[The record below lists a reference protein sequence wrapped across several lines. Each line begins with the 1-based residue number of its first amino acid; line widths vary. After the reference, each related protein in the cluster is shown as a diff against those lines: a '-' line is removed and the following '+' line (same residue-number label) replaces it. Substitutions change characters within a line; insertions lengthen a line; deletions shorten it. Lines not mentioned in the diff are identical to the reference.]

1 MIRNSKD
8 SFDRKGRKVSSAI
21 LSLVIA
27 FGLWL
32 YVVNNVSKEDDI
44 TFNNIPVVREGES
57 ILHEQNLMITELS
70 TESVSLH
77 LAGSR
82 DDLNKI
88 DSSNTSVKINLSNI
102 KEPGEKIPLTYTPSY
117 PVSVANTAL
126 EVVNKSPSVIFVSV
140 DYRRTFEIPVYVK
153 WTGTRSENYLYDT
166 ENYTL
171 DYTTV
176 TITGPAAVA
185 DQIDHAQILID
196 LSERTESFS
205 ESFRY
210 TLCDAEGNP
219 VDAKLITTS
228 VEEVQLGVQIQQIK
242 EIDLVADIVY
252 GGGAAP
258 SNTTVTLSP
267 EVIRVSGG
275 AAVLE
280 ELGDTYTVCS
290 INLADI
296 EKSSNELKYTIN
308 LPDGVINQTG
318 VSEVVV
324 TIRFSGLKTR
334 DFVVE
339 NIEMINVPE
348 GMVAEVINANLTVRV
363 RGPEAEIS
371 ALKESD
377 ITAVVDLS
385 FGELIW
391 SRLYEL
397 KKHSLTVQPLSC
409 WCGRVPVPV
418 IATNVL
424 AAVRQKKL

>member
-385 FGELIW
+385 AAETGTATYKAVIKISDEFPNVGAMK
-391 SRLYEL
+391 S
-397 KKHSLTVQPLSC
+397 SSVSATVLPLES
-409 WCGRVPVPV
+409 
-418 IATNVL
+418 
-424 AAVRQKKL
+424 

>member
-8 SFDRKGRKVSSAI
+8 SFDRRSRKISSAI

-32 YVVNNVSKEDDI
+32 YVVNNVSGEDDI

-57 ILHEQNLMITELS
+57 ILNEQNLMITDIS

-82 DDLNKI
+82 DDLNKV

-117 PVSVANTAL
+117 PATVTNTAL
-126 EVVNKSPSVIFVSV
+126 EVINKSPSVIFVSV
-140 DYRRTFEIPVYVK
+140 DYRRTFDIPVYVK

-171 DYTTV
+171 DYSSI
-176 TITGPAAVA
+176 TITGPASVA
-185 DQIDHAQILID
+185 DKIDHAQILID
-196 LSERTESFS
+196 LTNRSESFS

-210 TLCDAEGNP
+210 TLCDANGEP
-219 VDAKLITTS
+219 VDAKHITTS
-228 VEEVQLGVQIQQIK
+228 VEEILLGVQIQQIR
-242 EIDLVADIVY
+242 EVDLVADLIY
-252 GGGAAP
+252 GGGATP
-258 SNTTVTLSP
+258 DNTTVTLNP

-296 EKSSNELKYTIN
+296 EKSSNELKYTIS
-308 LPDGVINQTG
+308 LPEGVTNQTG

-324 TIRFSGLKTR
+324 TIRFTGLRTK
-334 DFVVE
+334 DVVVD

-348 GMVAEVINANLTVRV
+348 GMMAEIINANLTVRV

-371 ALKESD
+371 ALTEKDLSAE
-377 ITAVVDLS
+377 VDLS
-385 FGELIW
+385 AAEIGTATYKAVIRISDAFPNVGAMKT
-391 SRLYEL
+391 S
-397 KKHSLTVQPLSC
+397 SVSATVLPKE
-409 WCGRVPVPV
+409 G
-418 IATNVL
+418 
-424 AAVRQKKL
+424 

>member
-82 DDLNKI
+82 DDLNKL

-385 FGELIW
+385 AAETGTATYKAVIKISDEFPNVGAMK
-391 SRLYEL
+391 S
-397 KKHSLTVQPLSC
+397 SSVSATVLPLES
-409 WCGRVPVPV
+409 
-418 IATNVL
+418 
-424 AAVRQKKL
+424 

>member
-8 SFDRKGRKVSSAI
+8 SYERNGRKISSAI

-70 TESVSLH
+70 TETVSLH

-117 PVSVANTAL
+117 PATVANTAF

-140 DYRRTFEIPVYVK
+140 DYRRTFEIPVVVK

-166 ENYTL
+166 ENFTL
-171 DYTTV
+171 DYSTV
-176 TITGPAAVA
+176 TITGPASVA

-196 LSERTESFS
+196 LTDRSESFR

-219 VDAKLITTS
+219 VNAKQITTS
-228 VEEVQLGVQIQQIK
+228 VEEILLSVQILQIR
-242 EIDLVADIVY
+242 EIDLVADVTY
-252 GGGAAP
+252 GGGATAA
-258 SNTTVTLSP
+258 NTKITLSP

-280 ELGDTYTVCS
+280 ELGDTYTVCA

-296 EKSSNELKYTIN
+296 EKSSNELKYTIT
-308 LPDGVINQTG
+308 LPEGVTNQTG

-324 TIRFSGLKTR
+324 TVRFTGLKTR
-334 DFVVE
+334 DLVVDK
-339 NIEMINVPE
+339 IEMINVPE
-348 GMVAEVINANLTVRV
+348 GMTAEIINANLTVRV
-363 RGPEAEIS
+363 RGPEEEIA
-371 ALKESD
+371 ALTEND
-377 ITAVVDLS
+377 ISAVVDLS
-385 FGELIW
+385 AAEAGTATYKALIKI
-391 SRLYEL
+391 SD
-397 KKHSLTVQPLSC
+397 KFPNVGAMKTSSVSATVL
-409 WCGRVPVPV
+409 PVES
-418 IATNVL
+418 
-424 AAVRQKKL
+424 

>member
-8 SFDRKGRKVSSAI
+8 SFERKGRRISSAI

-57 ILHEQNLMITELS
+57 ILNEQNLMITELS
-70 TESVSLH
+70 TETVSLH

-117 PVSVANTAL
+117 PATVTNTAF

-140 DYRRTFEIPVYVK
+140 DYRRTFEIPVVVK

-166 ENYTL
+166 ENFTL
-171 DYTTV
+171 DYSTV
-176 TITGPAAVA
+176 TITGPASVA

-196 LSERTESFS
+196 LTDRSESFS

-219 VDAKLITTS
+219 VNAKQITTS
-228 VEEVQLGVQIQQIK
+228 VEEILLSVQILQIR
-242 EIDLVADIVY
+242 EIDLVADVTY
-252 GGGAAP
+252 GGGATAA
-258 SNTTVTLSP
+258 NTKITLSP

-280 ELGDTYTVCS
+280 ELGDTYTVCA

-296 EKSSNELKYTIN
+296 EKSSNELKYTIT
-308 LPDGVINQTG
+308 LPEGVTNQTG

-324 TIRFSGLKTR
+324 TVRFTGLKTR
-334 DFVVE
+334 DLVVDK
-339 NIEMINVPE
+339 IEMINVPE
-348 GMVAEVINANLTVRV
+348 GMTAEIINANLTVRV
-363 RGPEAEIS
+363 RGPEEEIA
-371 ALKESD
+371 ALTEKD
-377 ITAVVDLS
+377 ISAVVDLS
-385 FGELIW
+385 AAEAGTATYKALIKI
-391 SRLYEL
+391 SD
-397 KKHSLTVQPLSC
+397 KFPNVGAMKTSSVSATVL
-409 WCGRVPVPV
+409 PVES
-418 IATNVL
+418 
-424 AAVRQKKL
+424 

>member
-8 SFDRKGRKVSSAI
+8 SFERRGRKISSAI
-21 LSLVIA
+21 LSIVIA

-32 YVVNNVSKEDDI
+32 YVVNNVSKEYDI

-57 ILHEQNLMITELS
+57 ILNEQNLMITDMS
-70 TESVSLH
+70 TETVSLH

-82 DDLNKI
+82 DDLNKV

-117 PVSVANTAL
+117 PATVTNTAL

-140 DYRRTFEIPVYVK
+140 DYRRTHEIPVTVK

-171 DYTTV
+171 DHTTV

-196 LSERTESFS
+196 LSARTESFS

-219 VDAKLITTS
+219 VNARQITTS
-228 VEEVQLGVQIQQIK
+228 VEEVQLSVQIQQIK
-242 EIDLVADIVY
+242 EIDLVADVIY
-252 GGGAAP
+252 GGGATP
-258 SNTTVTLSP
+258 ENTTVTLNP

-280 ELGDTYTVCS
+280 ELRDAYTVCT

-308 LPDGVINQTG
+308 LPEGVTNQTG

-324 TIRFSGLKTR
+324 TVRFSGLKTK
-334 DFVVE
+334 DFVVDH
-339 NIEMINVPE
+339 IEMINVPE

-371 ALKESD
+371 ALTEKD
-377 ITAVVDLS
+377 LTAVVDLS
-385 FGELIW
+385 AAEAGTATYKAVIMINEKYPNVGAMKT
-391 SRLYEL
+391 S
-397 KKHSLTVQPLSC
+397 SVSATVLPLE
-409 WCGRVPVPV
+409 G
-418 IATNVL
+418 
-424 AAVRQKKL
+424 

>member
-8 SFDRKGRKVSSAI
+8 SFDRNGRKISSAI

-32 YVVNNVSKEDDI
+32 YVVNNVSMEDDI

-57 ILHEQNLMITELS
+57 ILNEQNLMITELS
-70 TESVSLH
+70 TETVSLH

-117 PVSVANTAL
+117 PATVANTAF

-140 DYRRTFEIPVYVK
+140 DYRRTYEIPVYVK

-171 DYTTV
+171 DYTAI

-185 DQIDHAQILID
+185 DQINHAQIVID
-196 LSERTESFS
+196 LSDRSESFS

-210 TLCDAEGNP
+210 TLCDADGNP
-219 VDAKLITTS
+219 VNAKHITTS
-228 VEEVQLGVQIQQIK
+228 VEEVLLSVQIQQIK
-242 EIDLVADIVY
+242 EIDLIADVIY
-252 GGGAAP
+252 GGGATAD
-258 SNTTVTLSP
+258 NTTITLNP

-275 AAVLE
+275 AAVLD

-308 LPDGVINQTG
+308 LPEGVTNQTG

-324 TIRFSGLKTR
+324 TVRFSGLKTK
-334 DFVVE
+334 DVVVE
-339 NIEMINVPE
+339 KIEMINVPE
-348 GMVAEVINANLTVRV
+348 GMVAEIINANLTVRV
-363 RGPEAEIS
+363 RGPEEEIS

-385 FGELIW
+385 AAEAGTATYKAVIQI
-391 SRLYEL
+391 SDKYPNVGAM
-397 KKHSLTVQPLSC
+397 KTSSVSATVL
-409 WCGRVPVPV
+409 PVGG
-418 IATNVL
+418 
-424 AAVRQKKL
+424 

>member
-8 SFDRKGRKVSSAI
+8 SYDRKGRKISSAI

-57 ILHEQNLMITELS
+57 ILNEQNLMITELS
-70 TESVSLH
+70 TETVSLH

-82 DDLNKI
+82 DDLNKV

-117 PVSVANTAL
+117 PATVANTAL
-126 EVVNKSPSVIFVSV
+126 EVINKSPSVIFVSV
-140 DYRRTFEIPVYVK
+140 DYRRTFEIPVIVK

-185 DQIDHAQILID
+185 DKIDHAQILID
-196 LSERTESFS
+196 LTNRSESFS

-219 VDAKLITTS
+219 VDAKHITTS
-228 VEEVQLGVQIQQIK
+228 VEEVLLSVQIRQIR
-242 EIDLVADIVY
+242 EVHLIADVTY
-252 GGGAAP
+252 GGGATP
-258 SNTTVTLSP
+258 ENTTVTIQP

-308 LPDGVINQTG
+308 LPEGVTNQTG

-324 TIRFSGLKTR
+324 TVRFSGLKTK

-339 NIEMINVPE
+339 NFEMINVPE
-348 GMVAEVINANLTVRV
+348 GMVAEIINANLTVRL
-363 RGPEAEIS
+363 RGPES
-371 ALKESD
+371 VFRGSGYGYLQ
-377 ITAVVDLS
+377 
-385 FGELIW
+385 G
-391 SRLYEL
+391 
-397 KKHSLTVQPLSC
+397 HH
-409 WCGRVPVPV
+409 
-418 IATNVL
+418 
-424 AAVRQKKL
+424 

>member
-8 SFDRKGRKVSSAI
+8 SFERKGRKISSAI

-44 TFNNIPVVREGES
+44 NFNNIPVVREGES
-57 ILHEQNLMITELS
+57 ILNEQNLMITHLS
-70 TESVSLH
+70 TETVSLH

-82 DDLNKI
+82 DDLNKV
-88 DSSNTSVKINLSNI
+88 DSSNMSVKINLSNI
-102 KEPGEKIPLTYTPSY
+102 KEPGDRIPLTYTPSY
-117 PVSVANTAL
+117 PATVANTAF
-126 EVVNKSPSVIFVSV
+126 EVVNKNPSVIFVSV

-171 DYTTV
+171 DYSVV

-185 DQIDHAQILID
+185 DQIDHAQVLID
-196 LSERTESFS
+196 LTNRTESFS

-210 TLCDAEGNP
+210 TLCDKDGNP
-219 VDAKLITTS
+219 VDAKQITTN
-228 VEEVQLGVQIQQIK
+228 VEEVLLGAQIQQIK
-242 EIDLVADIVY
+242 DIALVADVIY
-252 GGGAAP
+252 GGGATAE
-258 SNTTVTLSP
+258 NTTITINP

-290 INLADI
+290 INLADM

-308 LPDGVINQTG
+308 LPEGVTNQTG

-324 TIRFSGLKTR
+324 TVRFSGLKTKE
-334 DFVVE
+334 FVVD

-348 GMVAEVINANLTVRV
+348 GMVAEIINANLTVRL

-371 ALKESD
+371 ALTEDD
-377 ITAVVDLS
+377 ISVVVDLS
-385 FGELIW
+385 AAEAGTATYKAVIRISDDFPNVGAMKT
-391 SRLYEL
+391 S
-397 KKHSLTVQPLSC
+397 SVSATVLPLE
-409 WCGRVPVPV
+409 G
-418 IATNVL
+418 
-424 AAVRQKKL
+424 

>member
-8 SFDRKGRKVSSAI
+8 SFERKGRKISSAI

-27 FGLWL
+27 VGLWR

-57 ILHEQNLMITELS
+57 ILNEQNLMITELS
-70 TESVSLH
+70 TETVSLH

-117 PVSVANTAL
+117 PATVANTAF

-140 DYRRTFEIPVYVK
+140 DYRRTFEIPVVVK

-166 ENYTL
+166 ENFTL
-171 DYTTV
+171 DYSTV
-176 TITGPAAVA
+176 TITGPASVA

-196 LSERTESFS
+196 LTDRSESFS

-219 VDAKLITTS
+219 VNAKQITTS
-228 VEEVQLGVQIQQIK
+228 VEEILLSVQILQIR
-242 EIDLVADIVY
+242 EIDLVADVTY
-252 GGGAAP
+252 GGGATAA
-258 SNTTVTLSP
+258 NTKITLSP

-280 ELGDTYTVCS
+280 ELGDTYTVCA

-296 EKSSNELKYTIN
+296 EKSSNELKYTIT
-308 LPDGVINQTG
+308 LPEGVTNQTG

-324 TIRFSGLKTR
+324 TVRFTGLKTR
-334 DFVVE
+334 DLVVDK
-339 NIEMINVPE
+339 IEMINVPE
-348 GMVAEVINANLTVRV
+348 GMTAEIINANLTVRV
-363 RGPEAEIS
+363 RGPEEEIA
-371 ALKESD
+371 ALTEKD
-377 ITAVVDLS
+377 ISAVVDLS
-385 FGELIW
+385 AAEAGTATYKALIKI
-391 SRLYEL
+391 SD
-397 KKHSLTVQPLSC
+397 KFPNVGAMKTSSVSATVL
-409 WCGRVPVPV
+409 PVES
-418 IATNVL
+418 
-424 AAVRQKKL
+424 

>member
-348 GMVAEVINANLTVRV
+348 GMVAEVINANLTVCV

-385 FGELIW
+385 AAETGTATYKAVIKISDEFPNVGAMK
-391 SRLYEL
+391 S
-397 KKHSLTVQPLSC
+397 SSVSATVLPLES
-409 WCGRVPVPV
+409 
-418 IATNVL
+418 
-424 AAVRQKKL
+424 

>member
-8 SFDRKGRKVSSAI
+8 SFDSKGRKISSAI

-44 TFNNIPVVREGES
+44 NFNNIPVVREGES
-57 ILHEQNLMITELS
+57 ILNEQNLMITNLS
-70 TESVSLH
+70 TETVSLH

-82 DDLNKI
+82 DDLNKV
-88 DSSNTSVKINLSNI
+88 DSSNMSVKINLSNI
-102 KEPGEKIPLTYTPSY
+102 KEPGDRIPLTYTPSY
-117 PVSVANTAL
+117 PATVANTAF

-171 DYTTV
+171 DYSAI

-185 DQIDHAQILID
+185 DQIKQALILID
-196 LSERTESFS
+196 LTDRTESFS

-210 TLCDAEGNP
+210 TLCDGDGNP
-219 VDAKLITTS
+219 VDAKHITTN
-228 VEEVQLGVQIQQIK
+228 VEEVLLSAQIQQIK
-242 EIDLVADIVY
+242 EVDLVADVIY
-252 GGGAAP
+252 GGGATP
-258 SNTTVTLSP
+258 DNTTITINP
-267 EVIRVSGG
+267 DVIRVSGG

-280 ELGDTYTVCS
+280 EFGDTYTVCS

-308 LPDGVINQTG
+308 LPEGVTNQTG

-324 TIRFSGLKTR
+324 NIRFSGLKTKE
-334 DFVVE
+334 FVV
-339 NIEMINVPE
+339 NKLEMINVPE
-348 GMVAEVINANLTVRV
+348 NMEAEIINANVTVRV

-371 ALKESD
+371 ALTEDD
-377 ITAVVDLS
+377 IRAVVDLS
-385 FGELIW
+385 AAEVGTATYKAVIVINEKFPNVGA
-391 SRLYEL
+391 L
-397 KKHSLTVQPLSC
+397 KTSSVSATVL
-409 WCGRVPVPV
+409 PVES
-418 IATNVL
+418 
-424 AAVRQKKL
+424 

>member
-153 WTGTRSENYLYDT
+153 WTGTRSESYLYDT

-385 FGELIW
+385 AAETGTATYKAVIKISDEFPNVGAMK
-391 SRLYEL
+391 S
-397 KKHSLTVQPLSC
+397 SSVSATVLPLES
-409 WCGRVPVPV
+409 
-418 IATNVL
+418 
-424 AAVRQKKL
+424 